1 MENLVP
7 VFKFIVKTQNSVKC
21 TWPYSIKNTEKLN
34 DDPIEVEDKTGKSGN
49 IIVLKN
55 INKYIF
61 YAKICSCNIN
71 ANALFKK
78 NDVGKVV
85 FTNTKIP
92 IFYLSI
98 LYEHKQFVGELLTH
112 YVYFNL
118 DEKSKLRASNPKKLE
133 NQFFTG
139 NFSSEVA
146 VDDGFLSKLI
156 ETMTPKIE
164 NKLYT
169 KYSEEY
175 DATENKID
183 VINKIDNELNNI
195 LDEYR
200 NLFEEH
206 PINTIPSLKFIKKLF
221 KQIPESTHINDILEC
236 AIEFRENIRRKDM
249 DIDTEMMMEEQVK
262 KTINLKEFK
271 EHPEKL
277 TEYLNEYFESS
288 DNSDSHSDSDSD

>member
-21 TWPYSIKNTEKLN
+21 TWPYSIKNTEKLH
-34 DDPIEVEDKTGKSGN
+34 DDPIEMEDKSGKTGTVMFLKS
-49 IIVLKN
+49 
-55 INKYIF
+55 INKYKF
-61 YAKICSCNIN
+61 YTKICSCNIN

-98 LYEHKQFVGELLTH
+98 VYEHKQFVGELLTH

-118 DEKSKLRASNPKKLE
+118 DEKSKIRASNPKKLE

-139 NFSSEVA
+139 KFTSEVA
-146 VDDGFLSKLI
+146 VDEGFLSKLI

-164 NKLYT
+164 NELYI
-169 KYSEEY
+169 KYSSEY
-175 DATENKID
+175 DLTENKID
-183 VINKIDNELNNI
+183 VINKIDNELNVI

-200 NLFEEH
+200 DLFEEH
-206 PINTIPSLKFIKKLF
+206 TIDTIPSLKIVKKLF
-221 KQIPESTHINDILEC
+221 KQIPESKYIDTILLN

-249 DIDTEMMMEEQVK
+249 EIDTEMMMEEQVK

-277 TEYLNEYFESS
+277 DEYLNKYFESS
-288 DNSDSHSDSDSD
+288 DSDSKSDIE